1 VTNGALRVALDT
13 SFAGVNETGVGL
25 YSRQLARGLEAL
37 ARAGELSLRCIGP
50 SCPDE
55 RPLLPV
61 GVYREWPSYTQLFL
75 PVALAKYRPHVVHS
89 TSHLGPLWGPGR
101 KVVTVHDLIF
111 RRYPNDYNPLWLV
124 ITRAALPLVLS
135 RATSVIVD
143 SKTTGRDLQRVYR
156 VNERKI
162 RVIYPGVDERF
173 GTSVTQA
180 EIADMRQRLDLGD
193 APYLLLM
200 GPWVRRKNLE
210 VVIAAFAQVAEVLP
224 SARLAITGRPAPG
237 MRNSGV
243 QSALESLPSS
253 ARERVRTP
261 GHVATG
267 DLLALVKGAAV
278 LAYPSLYEGFGL
290 PPLEAMSAGVPVVVS
305 DSPVLSEVAGGAAL
319 VARVGSPREWAGAL
333 LAILTDRARS
343 GELAAKGRE
352 RAAQFTWERA
362 VRRTVKVYREA
373 AAGRTWGRVD
383 REFI

>member
-1 VTNGALRVALDT
+1 MNQGALRVALDT

-25 YSRQLARGLEAL
+25 YSRRLACGLDAL
-37 ARAGELSLRCIGP
+37 ARAGEIALRCIGP
-50 SCPDE
+50 SCPGE
-55 RPLLPV
+55 RPLVPG
-61 GVYREWPSYTQLFL
+61 GVYREWPSYTQLYL

-111 RRYPNDYNPLWLV
+111 RRYPNDYNPLWLA

-135 RATSVIVD
+135 RVTAVIVD
-143 SKTTGRDLQRVYR
+143 SNTTGSDLRQIYQ
-156 VNERKI
+156 VNKRKI
-162 RVIYPGVDERF
+162 RVIYPGVDESF
-173 GTSVTQA
+173 GNPATQG
-180 EIADMRQRLDLGD
+180 EIAEMRRRFDLGD

-210 VVIAAFAQVAEVLP
+210 VVIAAFAQVVEEVT
-224 SARLAITGRPAPG
+224 SASLVITGRPAPG

-243 QSALESLPSS
+243 ESALESLPSS

-267 DLLALVKGAAV
+267 DLLALVQGAAA

-305 DSPVLSEVAGGAAL
+305 DSPVLTEVAGGAAL

-343 GELAAKGRE
+343 SEMAARGRE

-362 VRRTVKVYREA
+362 IQRTVEVYREA
-373 AAGRTWGRVD
+373 ASGGP
-383 REFI
+383 